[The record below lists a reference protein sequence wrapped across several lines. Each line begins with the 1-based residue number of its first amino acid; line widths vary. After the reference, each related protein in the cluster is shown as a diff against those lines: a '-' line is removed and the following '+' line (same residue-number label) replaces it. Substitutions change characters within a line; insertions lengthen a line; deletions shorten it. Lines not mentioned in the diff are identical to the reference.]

1 MLKLASFINR
11 FTFGEVSPLLSARG
25 DLAKYGSACRTLVNF
40 IPLLQGPVQRR
51 GGTRFIARADNGVN
65 PVALLDFA
73 YSETTT
79 YVLEV
84 GNRYMRFYCQGAPVM
99 NGSQPYQITTP
110 WRQEDLFL
118 ANGICTLKWVQS
130 GDVMYIVCPGQP
142 PQKLSRYGHTNWRVE
157 ALPGWNTSAKTRPN
171 ASAVALFRE
180 RLCLGSGQIVYMS
193 QSGAFEN
200 FEPGQRGLME
210 ATVTSSHPVSWPMT
224 VNSEEGTV
232 TITNTGNSARYII
245 VSFLPGEVDLEQ
257 KNSAMVVVRPKV
269 SVDRITRIGFTPSA
283 TGCAVTPSSVAGTI
297 RGKWSDSSNVTMVS
311 FDPVKGAI
319 SSDASFDNG
328 YIITS
333 ADVAVAADD
342 PLEISVYSEQMDKI
356 EWLCPSS
363 GLLVGTT
370 GGEFLISET
379 TTVDPLG
386 PENVKV
392 VPETAFGSS
401 AIQAL
406 RIGSVIIFVQRSGR
420 KVREFV
426 YDYAGDNYQALD
438 LTVAAEHI
446 TAGGLTTLAWQSE
459 PTETL
464 WAVRPDGQLIGF
476 TYCKDQDMTA
486 WHRHQLGGGGQV
498 SQLAVIPAA
507 HGGRDELWLSV
518 RRIIDNKVVYC
529 LERLE
534 EGHEFGRARA
544 EAFFVDCG
552 LSISGPGLTEIN
564 GLEHLE
570 GCEAAI
576 LADGGV
582 QPPQVVR
589 SGRITLQYPADL
601 VQVGLPFESRL
612 TTVNLD
618 AQLQDGTAQARRKR
632 LIRITFR
639 LVESGG
645 GSAGTSPRLHRAAAV
660 EGGAGSDEV
669 LRCLDYLEFRRGHD
683 LTDQAP
689 ALFTGDKTMVWPG
702 GWETDGAI
710 TVVQV
715 DPLPLTLA
723 GIIAEVNIDSLN

>member
-1 MLKLASFINR
+1 MLKLAASINR

-25 DLAKYGSACRTLVNF
+25 DLAKYGSACQTLVNF

-51 GGTRFIARADNGVN
+51 GGTRFIARTGNGDK

-73 YSETTT
+73 FSETTT
-79 YVLEV
+79 YILEV
-84 GNRYMRFYCQGAPVM
+84 GDGYLRVFYQGAPVM
-99 NGSQPYQITTP
+99 ADGQPYQIDTP
-110 WRQEDLFL
+110 WRQEDIFL
-118 ANGICTLKWVQS
+118 ATGLCALKWVQS
-130 GDVMYIVCPGQP
+130 GDVMYITSPGQP
-142 PQKLSRYGHTNWRVE
+142 PQKLSRYGHTDWRVE
-157 ALPGWNTSAKTRPN
+157 KLPGWGRRPN
-171 ASAVALFRE
+171 ASAIALFRE
-180 RLCLGSGQIVYMS
+180 RLCLAAKQTVYMS

-200 FEPGQRGLME
+200 FELTSKHIPQVNMTTDGGPAITLNTPQPGSVEFLW
-210 ATVTSSHPVSWPMT
+210 SSKLRMH
-224 VNSEEGTV
+224 
-232 TITNTGNSARYII
+232 
-245 VSFLPGEVDLEQ
+245 VSFLEDEVALEKVSSRQ
-257 KNSAMVVVRPKV
+257 VIARPKTD
-269 SVDRITRIGFTPSA
+269 VDGFSRFGFIFDDNPGGWGSTPDGVGGA
-283 TGCAVTPSSVAGTI
+283 IKVGNGLTVA
-297 RGKWSDSSNVTMVS
+297 
-311 FDPVKGAI
+311 FDPGKGAI
-319 SSDASFDNG
+319 ERDNSVDHG
-328 YIITS
+328 YIVRPASDII
-333 ADVAVAADD
+333 AADD
-342 PLEISVYSEQMDKI
+342 PLEINVYSEQMDRI

-401 AIQAL
+401 SIQAI

-420 KVREFV
+420 KVREFA
-426 YDYAGDNYQALD
+426 YDYAGDNYLAMD

-446 TAGGLTTLAWQSE
+446 TAGGLTALAWQSE
-459 PTETL
+459 PIETL

-518 RRIIDNKVVYC
+518 RRIIDNQIVYC

-534 EGHEFGRARA
+534 PGHEFGQNRA

-552 LSISGPGLTEIN
+552 LTFSGSRQTEIT
-564 GLEHLE
+564 GLDHLE
-570 GCEAAI
+570 GCEVAI
-576 LADGGV
+576 LGDGGV

-589 SGRITLQYPADL
+589 SGRISLQYPADL

-618 AQLQDGTAQARRKR
+618 VQLQDGTAQTRLKR
-632 LIRITFR
+632 LIRTTFR

-645 GSAGTSPRLHRAAAV
+645 GTAGTSPRLHHAASV
-660 EGGAGSDEV
+660 GIGSGTDER
-669 LRCLDYLEFRRGHD
+669 LQALDYLEFRRGHD
-683 LTDQAP
+683 PMDQAP
-689 ALFTGDKTMVWPG
+689 PLFTGDKTLVWPG

-710 TVVQV
+710 TVVQA

-723 GIIAEVNIDSLN
+723 AIVTHVNIDSLN

>member
-1 MLKLASFINR
+1 MFKLAASINR

-25 DLAKYGSACRTLVNF
+25 DLAKYGSACQTLVNF

-51 GGTRFIARADNGVN
+51 GGTRFIARTGDGDK

-73 YSETTT
+73 FSETTT
-79 YVLEV
+79 YILEV
-84 GNRYMRFYCQGAPVM
+84 GDGYLRVFYQGAPVM
-99 NGSQPYQITTP
+99 ANGQPYQIDTP
-110 WRQEDLFL
+110 WRQEDIFL
-118 ANGICTLKWVQS
+118 PTGICALKWVQS
-130 GDVMYIVCPGQP
+130 GDVMYIASPGQP
-142 PQKLSRYGHTNWRVE
+142 PQKLSRYGHTDWRVE
-157 ALPGWNTSAKTRPN
+157 KLPGWGRRPN
-171 ASAVALFRE
+171 ASAISLFRE
-180 RLCLGSGQIVYMS
+180 RLCLAAKQTVYMS

-200 FEPGQRGLME
+200 FELTKKHIPSVEIKMGSNGSLNLN
-210 ATVTSSHPVSWPMT
+210 ASAGTVEMLWSSHIRLHATFLVDEVRFERVNNWHIKVWPKDG
-224 VNSEEGTV
+224 VDGISRFGV
-232 TITNTGNSARYII
+232 I
-245 VSFLPGEVDLEQ
+245 VDDNPGG
-257 KNSAMVVVRPKV
+257 R
-269 SVDRITRIGFTPSA
+269 
-283 TGCAVTPSSVAGTI
+283 AVTPDAVGGVIRVDAGGTF
-297 RGKWSDSSNVTMVS
+297 S
-311 FDPVKGAI
+311 FDPQKGAI
-319 SSDASFDNG
+319 ERDNSVGTG
-328 YIITS
+328 YIVRPASDII
-333 ADVAVAADD
+333 AADD
-342 PLEISVYSEQMDKI
+342 PLEINVYSEQMDRI

-401 AIQAL
+401 SIQAI

-420 KVREFV
+420 KVREFA
-426 YDYAGDNYQALD
+426 YDYAGDNYLAMD

-446 TAGGLTTLAWQSE
+446 TAGGLTALAWQSE
-459 PTETL
+459 PIETL

-518 RRIIDNKVVYC
+518 RRVIDNQVVYC
-529 LERLE
+529 LERME
-534 EGHEFGRARA
+534 PGHEFGQDRA

-552 LSISGPGLTEIN
+552 LTFSGSGLTEIT

-570 GCEAAI
+570 GCEVAI
-576 LADGGV
+576 LGDGGV
-582 QPPQVVR
+582 QPPRVVR
-589 SGRITLQYPADL
+589 SGRISLQYPADL

-618 AQLQDGTAQARRKR
+618 AQLQDGTAQTRLKR
-632 LIRITFR
+632 LIRTTFR

-645 GSAGTSPRLHRAAAV
+645 GTAGTSPRLHHAASV
-660 EGGAGSDEV
+660 GIGAGTDER
-669 LRCLDYLEFRRGHD
+669 LQSLDYLEFRRGHD
-683 LTDQAP
+683 PMNQAP
-689 ALFTGDKTMVWPG
+689 PLFTGDKTLVWPG
-702 GWETDGAI
+702 GWETDGAM
-710 TVVQV
+710 TVVQA

-723 GIIAEVNIDSLN
+723 AIFTHVNIDSLN